1 MATNYTLLQAQAQTL
16 IPTPL
21 HNYQYQHPLTFTG
34 QPPRLLVTQQPQ
46 PISIQYVPNSK
57 CTEIFKE
64 TNKPTVLNSSAVRYT
79 GSLKFFDENKGFGFI
94 ARDVDSGDIF
104 LHSDDL
110 LKANLDLKLAMEIK
124 AGKTL
129 RMSFCV
135 LEYLG
140 KYNRSKKAVDIKLIE
155 YEN

>member
-1 MATNYTLLQAQAQTL
+1 M
-16 IPTPL
+16 
-21 HNYQYQHPLTFTG
+21 
-34 QPPRLLVTQQPQ
+34 LLVTQQAQ
-46 PISIQYVPNSK
+46 PLSIQYLPNSQ

-94 ARDVDSGDIF
+94 TRDVDVADIF

-110 LKANLDLKLAMEIK
+110 LKANLDLKFAMEIK

-140 KYNRSKKAVDIKLIE
+140 KYNRSKKAIDIKLIE